1 MKAELKRALDL
12 VGHQRREAL
21 ARKRL
26 SGDPRNPFRPRY
38 GAELTFASS
47 AQEAET
53 LGYILKLL
61 QKEAAREWARRVIP
75 TLDAILDF
83 VIGLGLLA
91 LAMLGGA
98 AACVTAGAPDGITR
112 TAALLGVGFITALS
126 LHRLGRK

>member
-1 MKAELKRALDL
+1 MKAELKRAADL
-12 VGHQRREAL
+12 VAFQRREAL

-26 SGDPRNPFRPRY
+26 SGDPRNPFRPRFT
-38 GAELTFASS
+38 AA

-61 QKEAAREWARRVIP
+61 EKEAARECARRVIP

-83 VIGLGLLA
+83 VIGFGLLA
-91 LAMLGGA
+91 LAMLGVA
-98 AACVTAGAPDGITR
+98 AACVAAGAPDGITR

>member
-61 QKEAAREWARRVIP
+61 EKEAARECARRVIP

-91 LAMLGGA
+91 LALPSGAPAATHA
-98 AACVTAGAPDGITR
+98 AATPSITP

>member
-38 GAELTFASS
+38 GAELTFAAA

-61 QKEAAREWARRVIP
+61 EKEAARECARRVIP

-83 VIGLGLLA
+83 VIGLGLQCPA
-91 LAMLGGA
+91 ILGGA
-98 AACVTAGAPDGITR
+98 AVCAGAPDGITR

>member
-1 MKAELKRALDL
+1 MKAELKRAADL
-12 VGHQRREAL
+12 VAFQRREAL

-38 GAELTFASS
+38 GAELTFTA
-47 AQEAET
+47 AAET

-61 QKEAAREWARRVIP
+61 EKEAARECARRVIP

-83 VIGLGLLA
+83 VIGFGLLA
-91 LAMLGGA
+91 LAMLGVA
-98 AACVTAGAPDGITR
+98 AACVAAGAPDSITR

>member
-38 GAELTFASS
+38 GAELTFAAA

-53 LGYILKLL
+53 LGYELNFSKLE
-61 QKEAAREWARRVIP
+61 QVKA
-75 TLDAILDF
+75 
-83 VIGLGLLA
+83 GL
-91 LAMLGGA
+91 
-98 AACVTAGAPDGITR
+98 
-112 TAALLGVGFITALS
+112 
-126 LHRLGRK
+126 

>member
-1 MKAELKRALDL
+1 MKAELKRAADL
-12 VGHQRREAL
+12 VAFQRREAL
-21 ARKRL
+21 TRKRL

-38 GAELTFASS
+38 GAELTFTAA

-61 QKEAAREWARRVIP
+61 EKEAARECARRVIP

-83 VIGLGLLA
+83 VIG
-91 LAMLGGA
+91 
-98 AACVTAGAPDGITR
+98 CVAAGAPDSITR

>member
-1 MKAELKRALDL
+1 MKAELKRAADL
-12 VGHQRREAL
+12 VAFQRREAL

-38 GAELTFASS
+38 GAELTFTA

-61 QKEAAREWARRVIP
+61 EKEAARECARWVIP

-83 VIGLGLLA
+83 VIGFGLLA
-91 LAMLGGA
+91 LAMLGVA
-98 AACVTAGAPDGITR
+98 AACVAAGAPDGITR

>member
-38 GAELTFASS
+38 GAELTFAAA

-61 QKEAAREWARRVIP
+61 EKEAARECARRVIP

-83 VIGLGLLA
+83 VA
-91 LAMLGGA
+91 
-98 AACVTAGAPDGITR
+98 AGAPDGITR